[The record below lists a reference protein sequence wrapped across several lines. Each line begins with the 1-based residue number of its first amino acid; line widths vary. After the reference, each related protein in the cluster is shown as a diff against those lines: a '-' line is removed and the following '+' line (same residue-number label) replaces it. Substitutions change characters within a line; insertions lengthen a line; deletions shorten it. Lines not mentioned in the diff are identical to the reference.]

1 MHSNSVLMRCPGLVA
16 SPLTWVAGLFAAL
29 LIGMPQLRPVFHWA
43 FPEVSPPV
51 FARDSFVDLFLS
63 HAGLVAL
70 ASLAA
75 TLLGIGLAIFVTRP
89 FGRDFRPIVNA
100 LAKVPLFKG
109 WMQKASRV
117 ALEKQ
122 NPELAS
128 AIAKLER
135 AGVARDPQRAQ
146 AALSRLTAGERRA
159 YLEAAGAQG
168 QLPTPSNRQERRR
181 MEKLQKKSQGR

>member
-1 MHSNSVLMRCPGLVA
+1 MVA
-16 SPLTWVAGLFAAL
+16 SNILLWFTPIYVIGGLL
-29 LIGMPQLRPVFHWA
+29 LILLA
-43 FPEVSPPV
+43 FSLL
-51 FARDSFVDLFLS
+51 ARIRGGKYV
-63 HAGLVAL
+63 
-70 ASLAA
+70 
-75 TLLGIGLAIFVTRP
+75 
-89 FGRDFRPIVNA
+89 RPIVNA

-181 MEKLQKKSQGR
+181 MEKLQKKSQAR

>member
-1 MHSNSVLMRCPGLVA
+1 MVA
-16 SPLTWVAGLFAAL
+16 SNILLWFTPIYVIGGLL
-29 LIGMPQLRPVFHWA
+29 LILLA
-43 FPEVSPPV
+43 FSLL
-51 FARDSFVDLFLS
+51 ARIRGGKYV
-63 HAGLVAL
+63 
-70 ASLAA
+70 
-75 TLLGIGLAIFVTRP
+75 
-89 FGRDFRPIVNA
+89 RPIVNA
-100 LAKVPLFKG
+100 LAKVPLFKR

>member
-1 MHSNSVLMRCPGLVA
+1 MVASNILLWFTPIYVIGGLLLILLAFSLVA
-16 SPLTWVAGLFAAL
+16 RIRGGKYV
-29 LIGMPQLRPVFHWA
+29 
-43 FPEVSPPV
+43 
-51 FARDSFVDLFLS
+51 
-63 HAGLVAL
+63 
-70 ASLAA
+70 
-75 TLLGIGLAIFVTRP
+75 
-89 FGRDFRPIVNA
+89 RPIVNA
-100 LAKVPLFKG
+100 LAKVPLFKR

-135 AGVARDPQRAQ
+135 AGVARDPRRAQ

>member
-1 MHSNSVLMRCPGLVA
+1 MVA
-16 SPLTWVAGLFAAL
+16 SNILLWFTPIYVIAGLL
-29 LIGMPQLRPVFHWA
+29 LVLLA
-43 FPEVSPPV
+43 FSLL
-51 FARDSFVDLFLS
+51 ARVR
-63 HAGLVAL
+63 GGKYV
-70 ASLAA
+70 
-75 TLLGIGLAIFVTRP
+75 
-89 FGRDFRPIVNA
+89 RPIVNA
-100 LAKVPLFKG
+100 MAKVPLFKR

-168 QLPTPSNRQERRR
+168 QLPTPTNRQERRR

>member
-1 MHSNSVLMRCPGLVA
+1 MVASNILLWFTPIYVIGGLLLILLAFSLVA
-16 SPLTWVAGLFAAL
+16 RIRGGKYV
-29 LIGMPQLRPVFHWA
+29 
-43 FPEVSPPV
+43 
-51 FARDSFVDLFLS
+51 
-63 HAGLVAL
+63 
-70 ASLAA
+70 
-75 TLLGIGLAIFVTRP
+75 
-89 FGRDFRPIVNA
+89 RPIVNA
-100 LAKVPLFKG
+100 LARVPLFKR

>member
-1 MHSNSVLMRCPGLVA
+1 MVASSIWLWFTPVYVLAGIVLVLLVFSLVA
-16 SPLTWVAGLFAAL
+16 RIQGGKYV
-29 LIGMPQLRPVFHWA
+29 
-43 FPEVSPPV
+43 
-51 FARDSFVDLFLS
+51 
-63 HAGLVAL
+63 
-70 ASLAA
+70 
-75 TLLGIGLAIFVTRP
+75 
-89 FGRDFRPIVNA
+89 RPIVNA
-100 LAKVPLFKG
+100 MTKVPILKR
-109 WMQKASRV
+109 WMQRASRA

-168 QLPTPSNRQERRR
+168 QMPAPSNRQERRR
-181 MEKLQKKSQGR
+181 MEKLQKKTQGR

>member
-1 MHSNSVLMRCPGLVA
+1 MVA
-16 SPLTWVAGLFAAL
+16 SNILVWFIPIYVL
-29 LIGMPQLRPVFHWA
+29 
-43 FPEVSPPV
+43 
-51 FARDSFVDLFLS
+51 
-63 HAGLVAL
+63 AGLVL
-70 ASLAA
+70 ILLVFSLVARIQ
-75 TLLGIGLAIFVTRP
+75 G
-89 FGRDFRPIVNA
+89 GRYVRPIVNA
-100 LAKVPLFKG
+100 MTKVPLLKR
-109 WMQKASRV
+109 WMQKASRA

-168 QLPTPSNRQERRR
+168 QMPTPSNREERRR
-181 MEKLQKKSQGR
+181 MEKLQKKTQGR

>member
-1 MHSNSVLMRCPGLVA
+1 MVA
-16 SPLTWVAGLFAAL
+16 SNILLWFTPIYVIVGLL
-29 LIGMPQLRPVFHWA
+29 LVLLA
-43 FPEVSPPV
+43 FSLL
-51 FARDSFVDLFLS
+51 ARVR
-63 HAGLVAL
+63 G
-70 ASLAA
+70 
-75 TLLGIGLAIFVTRP
+75 
-89 FGRDFRPIVNA
+89 GRYVRPIVNA
-100 LAKVPLFKG
+100 MAKVPLFKR

-168 QLPTPSNRQERRR
+168 QLPTPTNRQERRR

>member
-1 MHSNSVLMRCPGLVA
+1 MVASNILLWFTPIYVIGGLLLILLAFSLVA
-16 SPLTWVAGLFAAL
+16 RIRGGKYV
-29 LIGMPQLRPVFHWA
+29 
-43 FPEVSPPV
+43 
-51 FARDSFVDLFLS
+51 
-63 HAGLVAL
+63 
-70 ASLAA
+70 
-75 TLLGIGLAIFVTRP
+75 
-89 FGRDFRPIVNA
+89 RPIVNA
-100 LAKVPLFKG
+100 LARVPLFKR

-168 QLPTPSNRQERRR
+168 QLPTPTNRQERRR
-181 MEKLQKKSQGR
+181 LEKLQKKSQGR

>member
-1 MHSNSVLMRCPGLVA
+1 MVA
-16 SPLTWVAGLFAAL
+16 SNILLWFTPIYVIAGLL
-29 LIGMPQLRPVFHWA
+29 LVLLA
-43 FPEVSPPV
+43 FSLL
-51 FARDSFVDLFLS
+51 ARVR
-63 HAGLVAL
+63 GGKYV
-70 ASLAA
+70 
-75 TLLGIGLAIFVTRP
+75 
-89 FGRDFRPIVNA
+89 RPIVNTM
-100 LAKVPLFKG
+100 AKVPLFKR

-168 QLPTPSNRQERRR
+168 QLPTPTNRQERRR

>member
-1 MHSNSVLMRCPGLVA
+1 MVA
-16 SPLTWVAGLFAAL
+16 SNILLWFTPIYVLGGLL
-29 LIGMPQLRPVFHWA
+29 LLLLA
-43 FPEVSPPV
+43 FSLL
-51 FARDSFVDLFLS
+51 ARVR
-63 HAGLVAL
+63 GGKYV
-70 ASLAA
+70 
-75 TLLGIGLAIFVTRP
+75 
-89 FGRDFRPIVNA
+89 RPIVNA
-100 LAKVPLFKG
+100 MARVPLLKR

-168 QLPTPSNRQERRR
+168 QLPTPTNRQERRR

>member
-1 MHSNSVLMRCPGLVA
+1 MVASNILLWFTPIYVIGGLLLILLAFSLVA
-16 SPLTWVAGLFAAL
+16 RIRGGKYV
-29 LIGMPQLRPVFHWA
+29 
-43 FPEVSPPV
+43 
-51 FARDSFVDLFLS
+51 
-63 HAGLVAL
+63 
-70 ASLAA
+70 
-75 TLLGIGLAIFVTRP
+75 
-89 FGRDFRPIVNA
+89 RPIVNA
-100 LAKVPLFKG
+100 LAKVPLFKR